1 MSHLLARRRKNSAN
15 LDVYTGP
22 ARSIRPRPIPF
33 EERLPVVFLSQ
44 KPQHPEEEQ
53 SEEEQ
58 EVSNNTLPDPY
69 VKAQLSR
76 YQHEACMHV

>member
-58 EVSNNTLPDPY
+58 EAELDPALIEFLL
-69 VKAQLSR
+69 VVCCGL
-76 YQHEACMHV
+76 ETACSQAP